1 MSFAPLR
8 VSVVSWEKEEGA
20 GAQWWGWLKET
31 MRGRREELPGQPSQ
45 GGLRRPQVF
54 GVRDPLVESDL
65 TIHVG
70 RVITGALAWS
80 HVHWL
85 WLPADVSDASP
96 VDASS
101 VDASS
106 VEGIDHV
113 WKGAPSVSALAEAMD
128 QCLLLVRQGRPAHGV
143 RHLPPILSAA
153 ECPSITIVT
162 PTFQRK
168 RLIEI
173 AYHNLLATDY
183 PLERIEWIVVEDAS
197 PSSRIATPPTP
208 SATAPAVEDA
218 SPSSRIATPPTPSAT
233 APAVEDA
240 SPSSRIATPPT
251 PSATAPAVE
260 DASPSE
266 RHQLR
271 DSLDAFQKK
280 VPELRIR
287 YLPVEGRRSIGEKR
301 NIGVAAASHEWI
313 LFMDDD
319 DHYPVTSFRR
329 RVAWLLKGTIQ
340 GRSRRVVACT
350 TIAMYDLI
358 RGTSAVN
365 VPPGDLPLSQ
375 RISEATLAF
384 HRSVWQ
390 ERAFPEV
397 SVAEGEGWLT
407 GREGEVLEIPP
418 QQIIVAFSHH
428 GNKSSRRLPPAGPVG
443 CFWGFP
449 KEYLVFIHGL
459 VGVDVSF

>member
-1 MSFAPLR
+1 MSFSPLR

-20 GAQWWGWLKET
+20 AAQWWGWLKET
-31 MRGRREELPGQPSQ
+31 VRGRSE
-45 GGLRRPQVF
+45 GLRKPQVF

-85 WLPADVSDASP
+85 WLPADADASP
-96 VDASS
+96 VD
-101 VDASS
+101 
-106 VEGIDHV
+106 GIDHV
-113 WKGAPSVSALAEAMD
+113 WRGAPSTAALADAMD
-128 QCLLLVRQGRPAHGV
+128 QCLLLVRQGRPSHGV
-143 RHLPPILSAA
+143 RHLPPVLSVA
-153 ECPSITIVT
+153 ECPSITIIT

-168 RLIEI
+168 RLMEI

-183 PLERIEWIVVEDAS
+183 PRERIEWIVVEDF
-197 PSSRIATPPTP
+197 ATPPMP
-208 SATAPAVEDA
+208 SATVPAP
-218 SPSSRIATPPTPSAT
+218 
-233 APAVEDA
+233 
-240 SPSSRIATPPT
+240 
-251 PSATAPAVE
+251 APAVE

-266 RHQLR
+266 RHPLR

-329 RVAWLLKGTIQ
+329 RLAWLMKGTIQ

-397 SVAEGEGWLT
+397 SVAEGEGWLS

>member
-85 WLPADVSDASP
+85 WLPADASD
-96 VDASS
+96 VSS
-101 VDASS
+101 VDVSP

-128 QCLLLVRQGRPAHGV
+128 QCLLLVRQGRPAQGV
-143 RHLPPILSAA
+143 RHLPPVLSVA

-183 PLERIEWIVVEDAS
+183 PLERIEWIV
-197 PSSRIATPPTP
+197 
-208 SATAPAVEDA
+208 
-218 SPSSRIATPPTPSAT
+218 
-233 APAVEDA
+233 VEDA

-375 RISEATLAF
+375 RISEATLGF

-397 SVAEGEGWLT
+397 SVAEGEGWLS

-418 QQIIVAFSHH
+418 QQIIVAFSHR
-428 GNKSSRRLPPAGPVG
+428 GNQSSRRLPPAGPVG

>member
-96 VDASS
+96 VDASP
-101 VDASS
+101 VDVSP

-218 SPSSRIATPPTPSAT
+218 SPS
-233 APAVEDA
+233 
-240 SPSSRIATPPT
+240 
-251 PSATAPAVE
+251 
-260 DASPSE
+260 E

-271 DSLDAFQKK
+271 DSLNAFQKK

-329 RVAWLLKGTIQ
+329 RVAWLLKGTIR

>member
-1 MSFAPLR
+1 MFAPLR
-8 VSVVSWEKEEGA
+8 VSVVSWEKEEA
-20 GAQWWGWLKET
+20 AAAKWWGWLKEA
-31 MRGRREELPGQPSQ
+31 MRERRE
-45 GGLRRPQVF
+45 GLRRPQVF
-54 GVRDPLVESDL
+54 GVRDPLVECDL

-70 RVITGALAWS
+70 RVVTGALAWS

-85 WLPADVSDASP
+85 W
-96 VDASS
+96 S
-101 VDASS
+101 VDAVDV
-106 VEGIDHV
+106 VEVNGIDRV
-113 WKGAPSVSALAEAMD
+113 WKGTPTAEALREAMD
-128 QCLLLVRQGRPAHGV
+128 QCLVLVKQGRPSQGV
-143 RHLPPILSAA
+143 RHLPPVLSVA

-183 PLERIEWIVVEDAS
+183 PRDRIEWIVVEDAS
-197 PSSRIATPPTP
+197 SPKRLTTPPT
-208 SATAPAVEDA
+208 ADEDA
-218 SPSSRIATPPTPSAT
+218 SSPKRLTTPPTAD
-233 APAVEDA
+233 EDA
-240 SPSSRIATPPT
+240 S
-251 PSATAPAVE
+251 
-260 DASPSE
+260 SPE
-266 RHQLR
+266 PHQLR
-271 DSLDAFQKK
+271 DSLEAFQKK
-280 VPELRIR
+280 VPDLRIR

-329 RVAWLLKGTIQ
+329 RMAWLLKGTIS
-340 GRSRRVVACT
+340 GRARRVVACT
-350 TIAMYDLI
+350 TIALYDLI
-358 RGTSAVN
+358 HGTSAVN

-375 RISEATLAF
+375 RVSEATLAF

-397 SVAEGEGWLT
+397 SVAEGEGWLA
-407 GREGEVLEIPP
+407 GRESEVLEIPP
-418 QQIIVAFSHH
+418 QQIIVAFSHR
-428 GNKSSRRLPPAGPVG
+428 GNQSSRRPPADQPVG